1 MLKLTASSK
10 CFDFILV
17 LIFLMN
23 NRRIEIH
30 TSRYNLLNASFQQRE
45 GEKGFV
51 IKTAKNRRGLYH
63 LMSETVNPSMLRK

>member
-1 MLKLTASSK
+1 
-10 CFDFILV
+10 
-17 LIFLMN
+17 MN
-23 NRRIEIH
+23 L
-30 TSRYNLLNASFQQRE
+30 SLNVNCYIFQQRE

>member
-1 MLKLTASSK
+1 
-10 CFDFILV
+10 
-17 LIFLMN
+17 MN
-23 NRRIEIH
+23 LCINVKFHIV
-30 TSRYNLLNASFQQRE
+30 FQQRE

>member
-1 MLKLTASSK
+1 MLKRKRTE
-10 CFDFILV
+10 
-17 LIFLMN
+17 M
-23 NRRIEIH
+23 H
-30 TSRYNLLNASFQQRE
+30 TSRYNLLNTFFQQRE